1 MEVKSGLGDHILFL
15 SKVGLSKFCY
25 HSENSL
31 CHSEIHCS
39 PMLDP
44 AATIP
49 LATVPYILHPA
60 SCILHPAS
68 GSLLFFFLFSSC
80 FEILHSRL
88 AEIDIRPYEIDGNQP
103 DFGYDWIDTI
113 IWLPIHAK
121 TTKQAQNAIR
131 SAIGTRT
138 CQLG

>member
-1 MEVKSGLGDHILFL
+1 MGWETIFYFYQKWVYR
-15 SKVGLSKFCY
+15 KFAIIEKLWK
-25 HSENSL
+25 SENFAGIPKISL

-39 PMLDP
+39 PMRDP
-44 AATIP
+44 AATVP
-49 LATVPYILHPA
+49 LATVP
-60 SCILHPAS
+60 CILHPPS

-103 DFGYDWIDTI
+103 NFGYALIDTI

-121 TTKQAQNAIR
+121 TMKTVSECN
-131 SAIGTRT
+131 
-138 CQLG
+138 

>member
-1 MEVKSGLGDHILFL
+1 MAGR
-15 SKVGLSKFCY
+15 KFRWDC
-25 HSENSL
+25 ENSL
-31 CHSEIHCS
+31 CHSEIHCF

-44 AATIP
+44 AATVP
-49 LATVPYILHPA
+49 LATVPCILHPA
-60 SCILHPAS
+60 SCIWQLAI
-68 GSLLFFFLFSSC
+68 FFFLFSSC

-121 TTKQAQNAIR
+121 TTKTGSECN
-131 SAIGTRT
+131 
-138 CQLG
+138 